1 MKSISEKIIELRIA
15 TRKVTLCEAEGRAKT
30 TLSLKSKIL
39 FLLKD
44 KDLSPSDIISAL
56 GIAKTNLTILTS
68 SMIKDGLIIKYKKP
82 NDQRAVFYSITQ
94 KGKEH
99 IGKLISYIDALFDKV
114 IDDEETKNKYI
125 NEITDIIDLISFL

>member
-1 MKSISEKIIELRIA
+1 MKSVSEKIIELRIA
-15 TRKVTLCEAEGRAKT
+15 TRRATLCESDGKT
-30 TLSLKSKIL
+30 KATLSLKSKIL

-56 GIAKTNLTILTS
+56 GIAKTNLTILAS
-68 SMIKDGLIIKYKKP
+68 SMIKDGLISKYKKP
-82 NDQRAVFYSITQ
+82 NDLRAVFYSITQ

-99 IGKLISYIDALFDKV
+99 ITKLINYIDSLFDKV
-114 IDDEETKNKYI
+114 IEDDNAKEKYI